1 MRTFGIE
8 EEFQFLHSSTLRPV
22 SVGARVFD
30 RLSAEPEWRG
40 VTHREF
46 LASQVEHATSVFDR
60 LDDARTA
67 LTGFRRRVAD
77 EAAALGVIGASIGTP
92 PDTESFPSI
101 TDVERY
107 HRIVHDMDGVIADH
121 QLSGLHVH
129 VGIPSREHGV
139 IALNAVRPW
148 LPLLTAL
155 SSNSPFWRGHDTGYD
170 SWRTVLLRRWTTSG
184 SPPSFID
191 AADYDR
197 RVARLLGIGGT
208 VDLGVIMWDIR
219 LSEHVPTIEFRMA
232 DAQLHAE
239 TALLVAALCR
249 ALVTHALAAPSA
261 RDAAAAASADVPTE
275 LLSAAILHAA
285 HSGMLGQVFDP
296 PSGALA
302 AASVSLTRLLR
313 VLEDELTEAGDL
325 DAVTETVGR
334 LLLDGIGATR
344 QRAAYDRGGFPGL
357 GRLLATSITADFDHR
372 HRPQYRHRYRDRHQ
386 HVATARSA

>member
-8 EEFQFLHSSTLRPV
+8 EEFQFLHPSTLRPMN
-22 SVGARVFD
+22 VGARAFD
-30 RLSAEPEWRG
+30 RLSAKPEWHG

-46 LASQVEHATSVFDR
+46 LASQVEHASSVFER
-60 LDDARTA
+60 LDDARAA
-67 LTGFRRRVAD
+67 LTGFRRLVAD
-77 EAAALGVIGASIGTP
+77 EAAALGAIGASIGTP
-92 PDTESFPSI
+92 PDTQPFPSI

-107 HRIVHDMDGVIADH
+107 HRIVLDMDGVIADH

-129 VGIPSREHGV
+129 VAIPSREHGV

-184 SPPSFID
+184 SPPSFVD

-197 RVARLLGIGGT
+197 RVKRLLGIGGT

-239 TALLVAALCR
+239 TALMVAALCR
-249 ALVTHALAAPSA
+249 AFVTHALDVPSA
-261 RDAAAAASADVPTE
+261 RNAAAAASADVPTE

-285 HSGMLGQVFDP
+285 HSGLRRQVFDP
-296 PSGALA
+296 PTGALA
-302 AASVSLTRLLR
+302 PAGRSLTGLLR
-313 VLEDELTEAGDL
+313 MLEDELIEAGDF
-325 DAVTETVGR
+325 DAVTETIAR
-334 LLLDGIGATR
+334 LLADGVGATR
-344 QRAAYDRGGFPGL
+344 QRAAFDRGGLPQL
-357 GRLLATSITADFDHR
+357 GRLLATSITGDLGHESAA
-372 HRPQYRHRYRDRHQ
+372 PAG
-386 HVATARSA
+386 ATIG